1 MPRLPLIAFFQPHPS
16 SNRHT
21 PQSGQQC
28 NQGHSPQCHRL
39 SQHPQHHSQCHP
51 LQLHPRLPCQQ
62 YHHSTSV
69 IPLVAGA
76 QCPITI
82 QPLHNHPYLIGYPL
96 GLWPP
101 YQQYYAGPQGHGQ
114 EDSEMAKPDKFTGW
128 DPSKLCPFI
137 VSCIIAF
144 DSQPCKFA
152 TNLQWVSYATSYL
165 SDISM
170 LWWQPIL
177 VTYSEP
183 LIQGTWGEFIDQL

>member
-1 MPRLPLIAFFQPHPS
+1 MHHLHQWHHHNPLANLIPPGRWALMPSYFQAP
-16 SNRHT
+16 
-21 PQSGQQC
+21 
-28 NQGHSPQCHRL
+28 
-39 SQHPQHHSQCHP
+39 
-51 LQLHPRLPCQQ
+51 
-62 YHHSTSV
+62 
-69 IPLVAGA
+69 A
-76 QCPITI
+76 Q
-82 QPLHNHPYLIGYPL
+82 PYLFGNPPAL
-96 GLWPP
+96 LPP
-101 YQQYYAGPQGHGQ
+101 YQQYYVAQQGHFE

-128 DPSKLCPFI
+128 DPSKLHPFI
-137 VSCIIAF
+137 ISCIIAF